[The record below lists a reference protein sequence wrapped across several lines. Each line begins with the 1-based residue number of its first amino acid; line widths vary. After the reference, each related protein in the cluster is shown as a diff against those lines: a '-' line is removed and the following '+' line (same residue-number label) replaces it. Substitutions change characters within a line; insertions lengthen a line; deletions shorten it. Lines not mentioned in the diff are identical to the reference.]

1 MADTTNT
8 GGEGTPAAEGST
20 ITIHFINNVGAGF
33 ADNLVVEA
41 GTTMQRLFQQQM
53 GKDAAPAN
61 YLIRVNRNVVAASY
75 VLAEGDRV
83 SVTPAKIK
91 GA

>member
-1 MADTTNT
+1 MADTNT
-8 GGEGTPAAEGST
+8 TGGTEGGEGT

-33 ADNLVVEA
+33 ADNLQVDV
-41 GTTMQRLFQQQM
+41 GTTMQQLFRQQM
-53 GKDAAPAN
+53 GKGAAPGD

-75 VLAEGDRV
+75 ILQNGDRV

-91 GA
+91 GARR